1 MSEGFIYT
9 RKFVILKRDLAKNLK
24 IKPKGHARIEIRGN
38 KGTMNI
44 TLEEGYKDWE
54 CGVYLIGRDNGR
66 IVDYYL
72 GRIITNERGKGN
84 INVSFNPKNI
94 ENSNLSID
102 KFNGIVIKKGI
113 NVLLTG
119 YIDKEDGTI
128 ENYLRNLSYREEPI
142 EEKVEEKSLDVHEN
156 IEEVESYEEI
166 ETDEE
171 FVEEEKAEIEKIVE
185 VEEEKVVE
193 EAEKVEEEESHEEMK
208 AEEIAE
214 EEKVEVDKSH
224 EYEKIQETDTNEID
238 KGVEEV
244 EEVVKEEPVELEA
257 IREDEEIEELKGIE
271 KIAEEADKVEIEE
284 IDDNTEAEDVLVE
297 ETQIEKEIIEEEEF
311 EGIDLLLDEESDCGN
326 LKKEEARKI
335 QKYLERLEEE
345 RKNQPEHKAESNN
358 VDWHE
363 ANIKNRDLVENM
375 RRQNYK
381 TQMTNYALNILKF
394 FPKVNPFIS
403 NLNNYEWWKIE
414 YNSMNMGRGFLPFYN
429 YLMNMC
435 YDYPFMPKVATCL
448 DQIKK
453 YNHYLFGLYKE
464 HDEIKYYVYGIPGK
478 YVVEEHPF
486 RGITGFNTWYS
497 SEERN
502 GYWLIYIDPLTGKVI
517 FPINPMVPSN

>member
-9 RKFVILKRDLAKNLK
+9 RKFVILKRDLANNLK

-54 CGVYLIGRDNGR
+54 CGVYLLGWDNGR

-84 INVSFNPKNI
+84 INVSFNPKNV

-142 EEKVEEKSLDVHEN
+142 EERVEEKIH
-156 IEEVESYEEI
+156 
-166 ETDEE
+166 
-171 FVEEEKAEIEKIVE
+171 
-185 VEEEKVVE
+185 
-193 EAEKVEEEESHEEMK
+193 
-208 AEEIAE
+208 
-214 EEKVEVDKSH
+214 
-224 EYEKIQETDTNEID
+224 ETDTNEID
-238 KGVEEV
+238 KRVEEV
-244 EEVVKEEPVELEA
+244 EEVVKEETVEIEATQVDEA
-257 IREDEEIEELKGIE
+257 IEEVKKVEEV
-271 KIAEEADKVEIEE
+271 AEEDDEVEIEE
-284 IDDNTEAEDVLVE
+284 IYDRIEAEDVLVE
-297 ETQIEKEIIEEEEF
+297 ETQTEKEVIEEEKF
-311 EGIDLLLDEESDCGN
+311 EVMDLLLEEESNCEN
-326 LKKEEARKI
+326 LKQEEVRKI
-335 QKYLERLEEE
+335 QTYLERLEEE
-345 RKNQPEHKAESNN
+345 RKNQPEHKAESND

-363 ANIKNRDLVENM
+363 ANIKNRALVENM

-435 YDYPFMPKVATCL
+435 YDYPFMPKVTTCL

-464 HDEIKYYVYGIPGK
+464 HDESKYYVYGIPGK

-497 SEERN
+497 SGEKD

-517 FPINPMVPSN
+517 FPINPMIPSNWNSMV

>member
-1 MSEGFIYT
+1 LSEGFIYT
-9 RKFVILKRDLAKNLK
+9 RKFVILKRDIANNLK

-54 CGVYLIGRDNGR
+54 CGVYLLGWDNGR

-84 INVSFNPKNI
+84 INVSFNPKNVG
-94 ENSNLSID
+94 NSNLSID

-128 ENYLRNLSYREEPI
+128 ENYLRNLSHREEPI
-142 EEKVEEKSLDVHEN
+142 EEMAEETMEIEATQAGEAIEKVDKVDVG
-156 IEEVESYEEI
+156 EVESYEEI
-166 ETDEE
+166 QVDEK
-171 FVEEEKAEIEKIVE
+171 FVEEEKVELEKIVE
-185 VEEEKVVE
+185 VEKKKVVE
-193 EAEKVEEEESHEEMK
+193 EAEKAEKKENYGEIK
-208 AEEIAE
+208 AEEIE
-214 EEKVEVDKSH
+214 EVD
-224 EYEKIQETDTNEID
+224 ET
-238 KGVEEV
+238 
-244 EEVVKEEPVELEA
+244 
-257 IREDEEIEELKGIE
+257 
-271 KIAEEADKVEIEE
+271 
-284 IDDNTEAEDVLVE
+284 EDVLVE
-297 ETQIEKEIIEEEEF
+297 ETQIEKEVIKEEKF
-311 EGIDLLLDEESDCGN
+311 EGMDLLLDEENNCEN
-326 LKKEEARKI
+326 LKQEEARKI
-335 QKYLERLEEE
+335 QMYLERLEEE
-345 RKNQPEHKAESNN
+345 RKNQPEHKAESND

-363 ANIKNRDLVENM
+363 ANIKNRALVENM

-435 YDYPFMPKVATCL
+435 YDYPFMPKVTTCL

-464 HDEIKYYVYGIPGK
+464 HDEIRYYVYGIPGK

-497 SEERN
+497 SGEKD

-517 FPINPMVPSN
+517 FPINPMIPSN